1 MKKVIVLSALLLV
14 TGMSVYAQEDF
25 SKSIKTT
32 TTIVENAD
40 KYKVETNRFW
50 SNWFVTAGGG
60 ALIFFGD
67 HNMQM
72 KFGDR
77 LSPAL
82 DIGFGKWF
90 TPGIGVR
97 FMYSG
102 LTIKGATQNGSH
114 STGKVYDASQWLDE
128 QKFDFMNI
136 HGDVLFNASNLLCG
150 YNEKRFWSVTPYVG
164 LGWILTWETPRA
176 RNFNAS
182 IGLINSFRLSS
193 AFDLN
198 LDVRGTAT
206 KDEFDGERG
215 GRKEEGLLSV
225 TVGVTYKFPRRT
237 WGRSTVKTITFSD
250 EELRLMREQLKAMND
265 ENNRLK
271 NELVETSNKVTERVV
286 ETNILSA
293 PYLVTFQISRYALSN
308 EARVNIGFQAKIM
321 KENKNAVYTI
331 IGYADKGTGT
341 KEFNQFLSKS
351 RAEAVYNCLVNEF
364 GVPASQLKITYEGGV
379 DNMFYDDPRVS
390 RAVITVIKVN
400 RKYG

>member
-265 ENNRLK
+265 ENNRLI

-390 RAVITVIKVN
+390 RAVITVIK
-400 RKYG
+400 

>member
-1 MKKVIVLSALLLV
+1 MRKVIVLSALLLI
-14 TGMSVYAQEDF
+14 TGMSVYAQEDY
-25 SKSIKTT
+25 SKSLKTT
-32 TTIVENAD
+32 TTIIENAD

-271 NELVETSNKVTERVV
+271 DELVVTSNKVSERVV

-293 PYLVTFQISRYALSN
+293 PYLVTFQISRFALSN

-390 RAVITVIKVN
+390 RAVITVIK
-400 RKYG
+400 

>member
-136 HGDVLFNASNLLCG
+136 HGDVLFYASNLLCG

-390 RAVITVIKVN
+390 RAVITVIK
-400 RKYG
+400 

>member
-1 MKKVIVLSALLLV
+1 MKKVIVISALLLI

-25 SKSIKTT
+25 SKSTKTT

-271 NELVETSNKVTERVV
+271 DELVVTSNKVSERVV

-293 PYLVTFQISRYALSN
+293 PYLVTFQISRFALSN

-390 RAVITVIKVN
+390 RAVITVIK
-400 RKYG
+400 

>member
-1 MKKVIVLSALLLV
+1 MKKIILMSALLLLMGITV
-14 TGMSVYAQEDF
+14 DAQEDF
-25 SKSIKTT
+25 SKSTTT

-50 SNWFVTAGGG
+50 SNWFVSVGGG
-60 ALIFFGD
+60 AQMYFGD
-67 HNMQM
+67 HNVQM
-72 KFGDR
+72 AFGDR

-82 DIGFGKWF
+82 DIAFGKWF

-97 FMYSG
+97 AMYSG
-102 LTIKGATQNGSH
+102 LSIKGATQNGSH

-164 LGWILTWETPRA
+164 VGWILTWETPRA

-182 IGLINSFRLSS
+182 LGVINSFRLSS

-271 NELVETSNKVTERVV
+271 DELATSNKVTERVV

-293 PYLVTFQISRYALSN
+293 PYLVTFQISMYALSN

-341 KEFNQFLSKS
+341 KEFNQFLSKA

-390 RAVITVIKVN
+390 RAVITVIK
-400 RKYG
+400 

>member
-271 NELVETSNKVTERVV
+271 NELAETSNKVTERVV

-390 RAVITVIKVN
+390 RAVITVIK
-400 RKYG
+400 

>member
-102 LTIKGATQNGSH
+102 PTIKGATQNGSH

-198 LDVRGTAT
+198 MDVRGTAT

-390 RAVITVIKVN
+390 RAVITVIK
-400 RKYG
+400 

>member
-1 MKKVIVLSALLLV
+1 MRKVIVLSALLLI
-14 TGMSVYAQEDF
+14 TGMSVYAQEDY
-25 SKSIKTT
+25 SKSLKTT

-60 ALIFFGD
+60 GLIIFGD

-90 TPGIGVR
+90 TPGIGIR

-164 LGWILTWETPRA
+164 LGWILTWESPRA

-271 NELVETSNKVTERVV
+271 DELATSNKVTERVV

-341 KEFNQFLSKS
+341 KEFNQFLSKA

-390 RAVITVIKVN
+390 RAVITVIK
-400 RKYG
+400 

>member
-379 DNMFYDDPRVS
+379 DNMIYDDPRVS
-390 RAVITVIKVN
+390 RAVITVIK
-400 RKYG
+400 

>member
-164 LGWILTWETPRA
+164 LVWILTWETPRA

-390 RAVITVIKVN
+390 RAVITVIK
-400 RKYG
+400 

>member
-198 LDVRGTAT
+198 LDVRVTAT

-390 RAVITVIKVN
+390 RAVITVIK
-400 RKYG
+400 

>member
-14 TGMSVYAQEDF
+14 TVMSVYAQEDF

-114 STGKVYDASQWLDE
+114 STGKVYDASQWRDE
-128 QKFDFMNI
+128 PKFDFMNI

-390 RAVITVIKVN
+390 RAVITVIK
-400 RKYG
+400 

>member
-225 TVGVTYKFPRRT
+225 TVGVTYKFPGRT

-390 RAVITVIKVN
+390 RAVITVIK
-400 RKYG
+400 

>member
-14 TGMSVYAQEDF
+14 TGMSGYAQEDF

-390 RAVITVIKVN
+390 RAVITVIK
-400 RKYG
+400 

>member
-128 QKFDFMNI
+128 QKVDFMNI

-390 RAVITVIKVN
+390 RAVITVIK
-400 RKYG
+400 

>member
-90 TPGIGVR
+90 APGIGVR

-390 RAVITVIKVN
+390 RAVITVIK
-400 RKYG
+400 

>member
-1 MKKVIVLSALLLV
+1 MRKVIVLSALLLI
-14 TGMSVYAQEDF
+14 TGMSVYAQEDY
-25 SKSIKTT
+25 SKSLKTT

-60 ALIFFGD
+60 GLIFFGD

-72 KFGDR
+72 KFADR

-90 TPGIGVR
+90 TPGIGIR

-164 LGWILTWETPRA
+164 LGWILTWESPRA

-182 IGLINSFRLSS
+182 LGLVNTFRLSS

-271 NELVETSNKVTERVV
+271 DELVATSNKVTERVV

-341 KEFNQFLSKS
+341 KEFNQFLSKA

-390 RAVITVIKVN
+390 RAVITVIK
-400 RKYG
+400 

>member
-1 MKKVIVLSALLLV
+1 MRKVIVLSALLLI
-14 TGMSVYAQEDF
+14 TGMSVYAQEDY
-25 SKSIKTT
+25 SKSLKTT

-60 ALIFFGD
+60 GLIFFGD

-90 TPGIGVR
+90 TPGIGIR

-102 LTIKGATQNGSH
+102 LTIEGATQNGSH

-164 LGWILTWETPRA
+164 LGWILTWESPRA

-271 NELVETSNKVTERVV
+271 DELATSNKVTERVV

-331 IGYADKGTGT
+331 IGYADKGTGA
-341 KEFNQFLSKS
+341 KEFNQFLSKA

-390 RAVITVIKVN
+390 RAVITVIK
-400 RKYG
+400 

>member
-32 TTIVENAD
+32 TTIVENVD

-390 RAVITVIKVN
+390 RAVITVIK
-400 RKYG
+400 

>member
-1 MKKVIVLSALLLV
+1 MRKVIVLSALLLI
-14 TGMSVYAQEDF
+14 TGMSVYAQEDY
-25 SKSIKTT
+25 SKSLKTT

-60 ALIFFGD
+60 GLIFFGD

-90 TPGIGVR
+90 TPGIGIR

-164 LGWILTWETPRA
+164 LGWILTWESPRA

-250 EELRLMREQLKAMND
+250 EELRLMCEQLKAMND

-271 NELVETSNKVTERVV
+271 DELVATSNKVTERVV

-341 KEFNQFLSKS
+341 KEFNQFLSKA

-390 RAVITVIKVN
+390 RAVITVIK
-400 RKYG
+400 

>member
-271 NELVETSNKVTERVV
+271 NELGETSNKVTERVV

-390 RAVITVIKVN
+390 RAVITVIK
-400 RKYG
+400 

>member
-176 RNFNAS
+176 RNSNAS
-182 IGLINSFRLSS
+182 IGLINSFSLSS

-390 RAVITVIKVN
+390 RAVITVIK
-400 RKYG
+400 

>member
-164 LGWILTWETPRA
+164 LGWILTWETPRE

-390 RAVITVIKVN
+390 RAVITVIK
-400 RKYG
+400 

>member
-1 MKKVIVLSALLLV
+1 MRKVIVLSALLLI
-14 TGMSVYAQEDF
+14 TGMSVYAQEDY
-25 SKSIKTT
+25 SKSLKTT

-271 NELVETSNKVTERVV
+271 DELVVTSNKVSERVV

-293 PYLVTFQISRYALSN
+293 PYLVTFQISRFALSN

-390 RAVITVIKVN
+390 RAVITVIK
-400 RKYG
+400 

>member
-1 MKKVIVLSALLLV
+1 MRKVIVLSALLLI
-14 TGMSVYAQEDF
+14 TGMSVYAQEDY
-25 SKSIKTT
+25 SKSLKTT

-60 ALIFFGD
+60 GLIFFGD

-90 TPGIGVR
+90 TPGIGIR

-164 LGWILTWETPRA
+164 LGWILTWESPRA

-198 LDVRGTAT
+198 PDVRGTAT

-271 NELVETSNKVTERVV
+271 DELATSNKVTERVV

-341 KEFNQFLSKS
+341 KEFNQFLSKA

-390 RAVITVIKVN
+390 RAVITVIK
-400 RKYG
+400 

>member
-176 RNFNAS
+176 CNFNAS

-265 ENNRLK
+265 EHNRLK

-293 PYLVTFQISRYALSN
+293 PYLVTFQISRYAISN

-390 RAVITVIKVN
+390 RAVITVIK
-400 RKYG
+400 

>member
-1 MKKVIVLSALLLV
+1 MRKVIVLSALLLI
-14 TGMSVYAQEDF
+14 TGMSVYAQEDY
-25 SKSIKTT
+25 SKSLKTT

-60 ALIFFGD
+60 GLIFFGD

-90 TPGIGVR
+90 TPGIGIR

-164 LGWILTWETPRA
+164 LGWILTWESPRA

-198 LDVRGTAT
+198 LEVRGTAT

-271 NELVETSNKVTERVV
+271 DELATSNKVTERVV
-286 ETNILSA
+286 ETNI
-293 PYLVTFQISRYALSN
+293 LVTFQISRYALSN

-341 KEFNQFLSKS
+341 KEFNQFLSKA

-390 RAVITVIKVN
+390 RAVITVIK
-400 RKYG
+400 

>member
-114 STGKVYDASQWLDE
+114 FTGKVYDASQWLDE

-390 RAVITVIKVN
+390 RAVITVIK
-400 RKYG
+400 

>member
-136 HGDVLFNASNLLCG
+136 HGDVLFNAWNLLSG

-390 RAVITVIKVN
+390 RAVITVIK
-400 RKYG
+400 

>member
-293 PYLVTFQISRYALSN
+293 PYLVTFQIPRYALSN

-390 RAVITVIKVN
+390 RAVITVIK
-400 RKYG
+400 

>member
-1 MKKVIVLSALLLV
+1 MRKVIVLSALLLV

-90 TPGIGVR
+90 TPGIGIR

-390 RAVITVIKVN
+390 RAVITVIK
-400 RKYG
+400 